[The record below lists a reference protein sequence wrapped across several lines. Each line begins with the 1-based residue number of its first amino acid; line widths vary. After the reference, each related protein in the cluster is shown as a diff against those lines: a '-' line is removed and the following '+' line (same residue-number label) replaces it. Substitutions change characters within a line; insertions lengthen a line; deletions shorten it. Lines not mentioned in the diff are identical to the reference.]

1 MPEFISAILAKALVM
16 ALEALLTHLFIQMVR
31 LMRYRLA
38 PTVVS
43 VA

>member
-16 ALEALLTHLFIQMVR
+16 ALEALLAHLFVQLVQ

-38 PTVVS
+38 P
-43 VA
+43 AA